1 MQAHVIS
8 DRVRKTLAMAL
19 IAVAALLLFAALS
32 ERAEAKAKGKGHAKV
47 TKGPKGLKFYKPPKK
62 LPKQHG
68 TLIWARNATGLVR
81 LADAKYTKLVLY
93 SSRTPQGAKTAV
105 SGAVSVPKGKP
116 PKGGWPVITWAHG
129 TTGVA
134 DACAPSRNSATS
146 PAQASISYINPELND
161 WLRAGY
167 AVVQTDYQGLGTPG
181 KHPYLIGE
189 AEGRSVLDIVSAAR
203 GLDPKI
209 GKRFL
214 ISGHSQG
221 GQSALFA
228 AGEASTWTPKLRA
241 PRDGRLCS
249 GLAHP
254 GTGTTASGAHLAER
268 ADRAGDADRRRRV
281 HAVERDRCQQA
292 PLGRGARFY
301 PLLQSQCLE
310 QLAGSSE
317 LGGIPPSHL
326 IRSGADLSPVN
337 PVLAAM
343 NPLVKTAAPILIAQ
357 GTADTTVFPVYTD
370 KLKDELVNAGDQI
383 TYNKYPGVEPRRCG
397 DERRTRRAGF
407 LPAAA
412 ARTTLNCGPGVHSAP
427 RVTLDWKRRG
437 GRSSVGR
444 APGCGPGGRRFESG
458 RSPLTKPLLARGF
471 RLSGTAARTV
481 LRAPSG
487 HQFWANRIRTR
498 SEYGHG
504 RGFQS
509 KPSTH

>member
-1 MQAHVIS
+1 MQAHVVS

-228 AGEASTWTPKLRA
+228 AGEASTWTPKLRLRGTVAFA
-241 PRDGRLCS
+241 PASHILEQVPLLPGLTSPNALTALATLILDG
-249 GLAHP
+249 
-254 GTGTTASGAHLAER
+254 ASTQSSAIDVNKLLSDE
-268 ADRAGDADRRRRV
+268 V
-281 HAVERDRCQQA
+281 
-292 PLGRGARFY
+292 LGFY

-326 IRSGADLSPVN
+326 VRSGADLSPVN

-370 KLKDELVNAGDQI
+370 QLKDELVNAGDQI

-397 DERRTRRAGF
+397 DERRGRRAGV

-412 ARTTLNCGPGVHSAP
+412 ARTTLSCGPGVHSAP

-458 RSPLTKPLLARGF
+458 RSPL
-471 RLSGTAARTV
+471 
-481 LRAPSG
+481 
-487 HQFWANRIRTR
+487 
-498 SEYGHG
+498 
-504 RGFQS
+504 
-509 KPSTH
+509 

>member
-1 MQAHVIS
+1 MQAHVVS

-19 IAVAALLLFAALS
+19 IAVATLFLFAALS

-228 AGEASTWTPKLRA
+228 AGEASTWTPKLRLRGTVAFA
-241 PRDGRLCS
+241 PASHILEQVPLLPGLTSPNALTALATLILDG
-249 GLAHP
+249 
-254 GTGTTASGAHLAER
+254 ASTQSSAIDVNKLLSDE
-268 ADRAGDADRRRRV
+268 V
-281 HAVERDRCQQA
+281 
-292 PLGRGARFY
+292 LGFY

-326 IRSGADLSPVN
+326 VRSGADLSPVN

-370 KLKDELVNAGDQI
+370 QLKNELVNAGDQI
-383 TYNKYPGVEPRRCG
+383 TYNKYPGANHVGVVTSGEA
-397 DERRTRRAGF
+397 DALAF
-407 LPAAA
+407 FQQQLPA
-412 ARTTLNCGPGVHSAP
+412 RP
-427 RVTLDWKRRG
+427 
-437 GRSSVGR
+437 
-444 APGCGPGGRRFESG
+444 
-458 RSPLTKPLLARGF
+458 
-471 RLSGTAARTV
+471 
-481 LRAPSG
+481 
-487 HQFWANRIRTR
+487 
-498 SEYGHG
+498 
-504 RGFQS
+504 
-509 KPSTH
+509 

>member
-1 MQAHVIS
+1 MQAHVVT

-19 IAVAALLLFAALS
+19 IAVATLFLFAALS

-146 PAQASISYINPELND
+146 PAQASISYIDPELND

-228 AGEASTWTPKLRA
+228 AGEASTWTPKLRLRGTVAFA
-241 PRDGRLCS
+241 PASHILEQVPLLPGLTSPNALTALATLILDG
-249 GLAHP
+249 
-254 GTGTTASGAHLAER
+254 ASTQSSAIDVNKLLSDE
-268 ADRAGDADRRRRV
+268 V
-281 HAVERDRCQQA
+281 
-292 PLGRGARFY
+292 LGFY

-326 IRSGADLSPVN
+326 VRSGADLSPVN

-370 KLKDELVNAGDQI
+370 QLKNELVNAGDQI
-383 TYNKYPGVEPRRCG
+383 TYNKYPGANHVGVVTSGEA
-397 DERRTRRAGF
+397 DALAF
-407 LPAAA
+407 FQQQLPA
-412 ARTTLNCGPGVHSAP
+412 RP
-427 RVTLDWKRRG
+427 
-437 GRSSVGR
+437 
-444 APGCGPGGRRFESG
+444 
-458 RSPLTKPLLARGF
+458 
-471 RLSGTAARTV
+471 
-481 LRAPSG
+481 
-487 HQFWANRIRTR
+487 
-498 SEYGHG
+498 
-504 RGFQS
+504 
-509 KPSTH
+509 